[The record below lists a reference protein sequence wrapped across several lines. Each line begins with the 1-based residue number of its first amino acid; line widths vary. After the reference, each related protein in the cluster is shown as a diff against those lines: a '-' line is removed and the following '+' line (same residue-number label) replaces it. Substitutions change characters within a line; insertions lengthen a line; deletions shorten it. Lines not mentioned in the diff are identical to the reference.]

1 MVVKTDTCSFSG
13 LRIYPGH
20 GIFFV
25 RGDSKGFKFLSRK
38 VKSLFTQR
46 LNPRKLSWTVLYRRM
61 HKKGTLEDT
70 QKKKARK
77 VTKSAN
83 KAVVGA
89 SLELIKAK
97 RNQKPEVRA
106 AAREAALREVKERAK
121 AKSADKKAAAK
132 SKPASAPVKAAVPKQ
147 SKASAK
153 ATNKMGAKGVRR

>member
-1 MVVKTDTCSFSG
+1 MVVKTETCSFSG

-38 VKSLFTQR
+38 VKSYFTQR
-46 LNPRKLSWTVLYRRM
+46 LNPRKLAWTQLYRRM
-61 HKKGTLEDT
+61 HKKGTLEE
-70 QKKKARK
+70 QNRKKARK
-77 VTKSAN
+77 VNKSAP

-89 SLELIKAK
+89 SLELIKQK

-121 AKSADKKAAAK
+121 AKQVEKKKAAPKAAPIKAPPPKQQSKGKSKAK
-132 SKPASAPVKAAVPKQ
+132 STGK
-147 SKASAK
+147 
-153 ATNKMGAKGVRR
+153 R